1 MKRLNKFA
9 LCALLV
15 PAVTLGTS
23 AAFAQTQQRTTPDSA
38 QQERMDQ
45 DRSRTQAGQAQQQRH
60 LSSKPASAFYSGK
73 LMGADVRSRQD
84 NEDIGT
90 INELVIDNDGKIVAV
105 IVGVGGFLGMGDREV
120 AISWDSIDVETD
132 PDGDTR
138 FFVDQSREQLKNIPE
153 YSRDGDA
160 RRGTATTGRT
170 GTTSQNRDAQE
181 RQQQTAV
188 ATGTTTQQRMAQQ
201 HSEQDRS
208 DKKDADKRYSA
219 DKKSADKQSATM
231 GSTQRTTGMSQH
243 AQLSTKPANAFH
255 GDKLLSA
262 ELRSRPEETKIG
274 SIDELVIDNDG
285 QIVAVIV
292 SVGGFLGMGQRD
304 VAISWDS
311 IQAETDAEG
320 DTRFFVNMTEEQLK
334 NAPKF
339 NRD

>member
-1 MKRLNKFA
+1 MKRLNKLA

-23 AAFAQTQQRTTPDSA
+23 AAFAQTQQRTTPDAA

-45 DRSRTQAGQAQQQRH
+45 DRSRTQAGQSQQQRH

-90 INELVIDNDGKIVAV
+90 IDELVIDNDGKIVAV

-120 AISWDSIDVETD
+120 AIAWDSIDVETD
-132 PDGDTR
+132 SDGDTR
-138 FFVDQSREQLKNIPE
+138 FFVDQSREQLKNVPE

-181 RQQQTAV
+181 RQQQTAA

-201 HSEQDRS
+201 RSEQDRS
-208 DKKDADKRYSA
+208 DKKDADKRYSDQQRTA
-219 DKKSADKQSATM
+219 Q
-231 GSTQRTTGMSQH
+231 QRTTDMSQH
-243 AQLSTKPANAFH
+243 SQLSTKPANAFH
-255 GDKLLSA
+255 GDKLLNA
-262 ELRSRPEETKIG
+262 ELRSRPENTKIG
-274 SIDELVIDNDG
+274 SIDELVIDKDG

-292 SVGGFLGMGQRD
+292 GAGGFLGMGERD

-339 NRD
+339 KRD